1 MQITVTFDSLEEFA
15 KYISPNEGFCPEP
28 KEEAPAPAAEPE
40 KPKRGRPKK
49 TAEPAPEE
57 PKAEEPKEE
66 APAPEVK
73 EVSLTDVR
81 AVALRLSK
89 SGKQSELKEA
99 FGKFG
104 AKKLSD
110 IPKESYPAL
119 MEELGKI
126 NG

>member
-15 KYISPNEGFCPEP
+15 KYMKPNEGFMPET
-28 KEEAPAPAAEPE
+28 EAETVPVAEPEQE

-49 TAEPAPEE
+49 AEAPA
-57 PKAEEPKEE
+57 AEEPKEE
-66 APAPEVK
+66 APAPQPEVK

-110 IPKESYPAL
+110 VPKENYPAL

>member
-15 KYISPNEGFCPEP
+15 KYMKPNEGFMPET
-28 KEEAPAPAAEPE
+28 EAETVPAADTEQE

-49 TAEPAPEE
+49 TEAPA
-57 PKAEEPKEE
+57 AEEPKEE
-66 APAPEVK
+66 APVPEPEVK

-110 IPKESYPAL
+110 VPKENYPAL

>member
-1 MQITVTFDSLEEFA
+1 MQITVTFDSLEEFT
-15 KYISPNEGFCPEP
+15 KYMKPNEGFMPETETETVP
-28 KEEAPAPAAEPE
+28 VAEPE

-49 TAEPAPEE
+49 TEAAA
-57 PKAEEPKEE
+57 AEEPKEE
-66 APAPEVK
+66 APAPQPEA
-73 EVSLTDVR
+73 ETVSLTDVR
-81 AVALRLSK
+81 AVALKLSK

-110 IPKESYPAL
+110 VPKENYPAL
-119 MEELGKI
+119 MEELSKI